1 MSITDVTI
9 GQLRHELRYDS
20 PWAWDMPR
28 NGCAR
33 MTDRGAAL
41 ERLLV
46 LRDWLELGGYLV
58 VAESS
63 PERWARL
70 GQLEGSWVAD
80 TRSAERL
87 AHLEAMS
94 SPHETGDPWVDQL
107 AGMDQTDAIAAVDA
121 HLERYAE
128 MFEDMRIAAERD

>member
-1 MSITDVTI
+1 MSITDATI
-9 GQLRHELRYDS
+9 DQLRHELRYDS
-20 PWAWDMPR
+20 PWAWRMPL

-33 MTDRGAAL
+33 MTDRAAAL

-46 LRDWLELGGYLV
+46 LREWLELGGYLV

-70 GQLEGSWVAD
+70 DEVEDWLRDLRSDEQLEA
-80 TRSAERL
+80 
-87 AHLEAMS
+87 LEAMP

-107 AGMDQTDAIAAVDA
+107 AGMAPADAIAAVDA
-121 HLERYAE
+121 HLERYVE
-128 MFEDMRIAAERD
+128 MFEDMRFAAEQH